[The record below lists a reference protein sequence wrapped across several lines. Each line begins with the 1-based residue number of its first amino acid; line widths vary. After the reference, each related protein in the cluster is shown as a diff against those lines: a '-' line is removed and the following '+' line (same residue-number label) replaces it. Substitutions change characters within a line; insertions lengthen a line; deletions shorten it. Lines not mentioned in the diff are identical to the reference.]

1 MRGHLLLVLI
11 IELDDDLG
19 MAPPHPVDGL
29 DLVGRIDP

>member
-1 MRGHLLLVLI
+1 VLI
-11 IELDDDLG
+11 IELDHDLG